1 MTATDKVPTCSFCG
15 STRLDQLIRAG
26 GRDYWIC
33 WRCVA
38 GPVAED
44 VVQDGMPC
52 TFCEQPINA
61 VDRTIVIARRGAV
74 LCSEC
79 LRVCFQI
86 IKEERARRGKIPN
99 L

>member
-1 MTATDKVPTCSFCG
+1 M
-15 STRLDQLIRAG
+15 IRAG
-26 GRDYWIC
+26 ARDYWIC

-38 GPVAED
+38 RPVAED
-44 VVQDGMPC
+44 VVQEGMPC
-52 TFCEQPINA
+52 TFCEQPIDA

-86 IKEERARRGKIPN
+86 IKEERARRGKPTTQA
-99 L
+99 